1 MQADHLPAGESGGGV
16 GLRGRLVTGHPGD
29 GVIDDGTVVM
39 AGGTIRWCG
48 PTSDLPAALDAD
60 IRQVPL
66 ILPGLVDVHCHGA
79 VGQTFSADAEGARQ
93 AAAHHAA
100 EGTTS
105 VLASLVSAPSSVLLE
120 QITVLRD
127 LVQDGT
133 LAGLHLEGPFITK
146 SMCGAQDPAA
156 IIDGDPALLGQWLD
170 AGRGTVRSLTLAPE
184 TPHFDEL
191 VRLCRDYG
199 VVPSLGHTDATAEL
213 TRKVLAAVS
222 GAVRGAGSGSGAG
235 AGSGAGSSGEADRWS
250 ATHLFNR
257 MPPLG
262 HRAAG
267 PVAVLLQA
275 AEKSPGQVVLE
286 LIADGVHL
294 DQEIVRMVFNLVGPG
309 SIALI
314 TDAMAAAGM
323 SDGRYTLGSL
333 DVLVR
338 DGVARLAPAGAEAA
352 AGEEPGAI
360 AGATSFLMENV
371 RRCVQWGIPLADA
384 VAAASSTPARL
395 MGLDRSRAG
404 HGAPGVGAI
413 AVGYRADVLVATD
426 ELELLQAYRA
436 GTLQTAT
443 AQAAESQ
450 AAAPQTAAPQQQ
462 EGNDRAD
469 SSV

>member
-1 MQADHLPAGESGGGV
+1 MQADFSSATSSGGSGGSGGGV
-16 GLRGRLVTGHPGD
+16 GLRGRLVTGLPGD
-29 GVIDDGTVVM
+29 SVIDDGTVMM
-39 AGGTIRWCG
+39 AGGTIQWCG
-48 PTSDLPAALDAD
+48 PTSDLPETFDAD

-79 VGQTFSADAEGARQ
+79 VGHTFSADVEGARM

-100 EGTTS
+100 EGSTS
-105 VLASLVSAPSSVLLE
+105 VLASLVSAPSNVLLE
-120 QITVLRD
+120 QIGVLRD

-156 IIDGDPALLGQWLD
+156 IIDGDPALLKQWLE

-199 VVPSLGHTDATAEL
+199 VVPSLGHTAATAAQ
-213 TRKVLAAVS
+213 TRGVL
-222 GAVRGAGSGSGAG
+222 GAG
-235 AGSGAGSSGEADRWS
+235 AGAGQAGPWS

-267 PVAVLLQA
+267 PVAVMLQA
-275 AEKSPGQVVLE
+275 AEQSPGQMVLE

-294 DQEIVRMVFNLVGPG
+294 DPEIVRMVFGLVGPR

-323 SDGRYTLGSL
+323 SDGHYTLGSL
-333 DVLVR
+333 DVLVQDR
-338 DGVARLAPAGAEAA
+338 VARLLPAPGAVAA
-352 AGEEPGAI
+352 DEEEPGAI
-360 AGATSFLMENV
+360 AGATSFLLENV
-371 RRCVQWGIPLADA
+371 RRCVEWGIPLADA
-384 VAAASSTPARL
+384 VAAATSTPARL
-395 MGLDRSRAG
+395 MGLDSP
-404 HGAPGVGAI
+404 GARQVGAI
-413 AVGYRADVLVATD
+413 AAGYRADVLAVNE
-426 ELELLQAYRA
+426 ELELVQAYRA
-436 GTLQTAT
+436 GT
-443 AQAAESQ
+443 
-450 AAAPQTAAPQQQ
+450 PQTQ
-462 EGNDRAD
+462 ERNDRAD

>member
-1 MQADHLPAGESGGGV
+1 MNLLNEGDGGVV
-16 GLRGRLVTGHPGD
+16 GLRGRLVTGVPGD
-29 GVIDDGTVVM
+29 PVIDDGTVVM
-39 AGGTIRWCG
+39 AGGTIQWCG
-48 PTSDLPAALDAD
+48 PTSDLPETFDAD

-79 VGQTFSADAEGARQ
+79 GGRTFSADAEGARL

-105 VLASLVSAPSSVLLE
+105 VLASLVSAPSHVLLE
-120 QITVLRD
+120 QIAVLRD
-127 LVQDGT
+127 LVADGT

-156 IIDGDPALLGQWLD
+156 IIDGDPALLKLWLD

-184 TPHFDEL
+184 TPHFAEL

-199 VVPSLGHTDATAEL
+199 VVPSLGHTNATAAQ
-213 TRKVLAAVS
+213 TRDVL
-222 GAVRGAGSGSGAG
+222 GGAGGVGAG
-235 AGSGAGSSGEADRWS
+235 AGDAGPWS

-257 MPPLG
+257 MPALG

-267 PVAVLLQA
+267 PVAVMLQA
-275 AEKSPGQVVLE
+275 AEQSPGHMVLE

-294 DQEIVRMVFNLVGPG
+294 DPEIVRMVFNLVGPR

-323 SDGRYTLGSL
+323 SDGHYTLGSL
-333 DVLVR
+333 DVLVHDR
-338 DGVARLAPAGAEAA
+338 VARLAPAGGTRGRE
-352 AGEEPGAI
+352 GEEPGAI
-360 AGATSFLMENV
+360 AGATSFLLENV
-371 RRCVQWGIPLADA
+371 RRCVEWGIPLADA

-395 MGLDRSRAG
+395 MGLDR
-404 HGAPGVGAI
+404 GAARVGAI
-413 AVGYRADVLVATD
+413 AAGYRADVLVAT
-426 ELELLQAYRA
+426 EQLELVQAYRA
-436 GTLQTAT
+436 GT
-443 AQAAESQ
+443 
-450 AAAPQTAAPQQQ
+450 PQTQ
-462 EGNDRAD
+462 ERNDRAD

>member
-1 MQADHLPAGESGGGV
+1 MQADYLSATGGDGSSDGGAGGGV
-16 GLRGRLVTGHPGD
+16 GLRGRLVTGLPGEP
-29 GVIDDGTVVM
+29 VIDDGTVVI

-48 PTSDLPAALDAD
+48 PTSDLPEGVDAE

-79 VGQTFSADAEGARQ
+79 AGHTFSADAEGARR

-105 VLASLVSAPSSVLLE
+105 VLASLVSAPSRVLLE
-120 QITVLRD
+120 QIAVLRG

-156 IIDGDPALLGQWLD
+156 IIDGDPALLQQWLE
-170 AGRGTVRSLTLAPE
+170 AGRGTVRSLTMAPE
-184 TPHFDEL
+184 TPHFEEL
-191 VRLCRDYG
+191 VRLCRDFG
-199 VVPSLGHTDATAEL
+199 VVPSLGHTNASAAQ
-213 TRKVLAAVS
+213 TREVLAGV
-222 GAVRGAGSGSGAG
+222 AGGVHGGRAG
-235 AGSGAGSSGEADRWS
+235 AGDVTGGTGPWS

-267 PVAVLLQA
+267 PVAVMLQA
-275 AEKSPGQVVLE
+275 AERSPGQMVLE

-294 DQEIVRMVFNLVGPG
+294 DPEIVRMVFGLVGPG

-323 SDGRYTLGSL
+323 SDGHYTLGSL
-333 DVLVR
+333 DVLVQ
-338 DGVARLAPAGAEAA
+338 DGVARLAPAAGAADAAAEEQPA

-360 AGATSFLMENV
+360 AGATSFLLENV
-371 RRCVQWGIPLADA
+371 RRCVEWGIPLADA

-395 MGLDRSRAG
+395 MGLDRVGKDQQGPAR
-404 HGAPGVGAI
+404 VGAI
-413 AVGYRADVLVATD
+413 AAGYRADVLVATE

-436 GTLQTAT
+436 GT
-443 AQAAESQ
+443 
-450 AAAPQTAAPQQQ
+450 PQTQ

>member
-1 MQADHLPAGESGGGV
+1 
-16 GLRGRLVTGHPGD
+16 
-29 GVIDDGTVVM
+29 M

-48 PTSDLPAALDAD
+48 PTSDLPEGLDAD

-79 VGQTFSADAEGARQ
+79 VGRTFSADPEGARR

-100 EGTTS
+100 RGSTS
-105 VLASLVSAPSSVLLE
+105 VLASLVSAPSQVLLE
-120 QITVLRD
+120 QIAVLRE

-156 IIDGDPALLGQWLD
+156 IIDGDPALLRQWLE
-170 AGRGTVRSLTLAPE
+170 AGHGTVRSLTLAPE
-184 TPHFDEL
+184 TPHFAEL

-199 VVPSLGHTDATAEL
+199 AVPSLGHTNATAEL
-213 TRKVLAAVS
+213 TREALAGDPGS
-222 GAVRGAGSGSGAG
+222 DRGAGASEGP
-235 AGSGAGSSGEADRWS
+235 WS

-257 MPPLG
+257 MPPLA
-262 HRAAG
+262 HREAG

-275 AEKSPGQVVLE
+275 AGQSPGQVVLE

-294 DQEIVRMVFNLVGPG
+294 DPEIVRMVFSLVGPR

-323 SDGRYTLGSL
+323 SDGHYTLGSL
-333 DVLVR
+333 DVLVQ
-338 DGVARLAPAGAEAA
+338 DQVARLAPAAGAADTVEQ
-352 AGEEPGAI
+352 EEPGAI
-360 AGATSFLMENV
+360 AGATRFLLENV
-371 RRCVQWGIPLADA
+371 RRCVEWGIPLADA

-395 MGLDRSRAG
+395 MGLDRAG
-404 HGAPGVGAI
+404 EDQLGTARVGAI
-413 AVGYRADVLVATD
+413 AAGYRADVLVATE

-436 GTLQTAT
+436 GT
-443 AQAAESQ
+443 
-450 AAAPQTAAPQQQ
+450 PQTQERQTQ